1 MQLTSKQLNQ
11 LIKLSQNFV
20 NKFNHRTNRG
30 WAPEEMSK
38 SYDPTKPIHMTFG
51 PGIKNAINSGELN
64 KEELAQTLIKLG
76 VIPEFD

>member
-1 MQLTSKQLNQ
+1 
-11 LIKLSQNFV
+11 
-20 NKFNHRTNRG
+20 
-30 WAPEEMSK
+30 MSK

-51 PGIKNAINSGELN
+51 PGIMNAINSGELN